1 MKKTDEKIRN
11 LGREI
16 GKLRDSQS
24 EFMEGIVLPSVQ
36 KFIESLGFKITDTLQ
51 NYELKD
57 EKGEIIAEYD
67 SIIIS
72 GSKVFIAEV
81 KSSAG
86 SKDIDKFI
94 ANIQKFRKSKIKFSE
109 VYGIIASARFRNGNE
124 KYALRKGLA
133 VLMPSGEILTPAK
146 QKLKPILK
154 SPKTQSW

>member
-1 MKKTDEKIRN
+1 
-11 LGREI
+11 
-16 GKLRDSQS
+16 
-24 EFMEGIVLPSVQ
+24 MEGIVLSSVQ
-36 KFIESLGFKITDTLQ
+36 KFIESLGFPITDILQ

-72 GSKVFIAEV
+72 GSKIFIVEV

-94 ANIQKFRKSKIKFSE
+94 TNIQKFRKSKFSE
-109 VYGIIASARFRNGNE
+109 VYGIIASARFRNGTE
-124 KYALRKGLA
+124 KYALRKEPA
-133 VLMPSGEILTPAK
+133 VMMPSGEILTPAK

-154 SPKTQSW
+154 SPKTQSR